1 MSSPTRH
8 APSKPSLND
17 VKQRFSDWQAT
28 RDKHSRI
35 PNELWGN
42 VLDLIGHYSLD
53 DISSTLNISR
63 KQIQAKLDVVAN
75 TVSFVQAQAVSSPVT
90 QPRILTDEN
99 TVTCL
104 IELHRV
110 DGGKL
115 VICDL
120 PITALPTI
128 VTQFMG

>member
-1 MSSPTRH
+1 MSSTKQSRN
-8 APSKPSLND
+8 KPSLNE
-17 VKQRFSDWQAT
+17 VQQRFSDWHAT
-28 RDKHSRI
+28 RGKHSRI

-53 DISSTLNISR
+53 DISSSLNISR

-90 QPRILTDEN
+90 QACISTEVQ
-99 TVTCL
+99 TGTCL

-115 VICDL
+115 VIRDM
-120 PITALPTI
+120 PITALSTI
-128 VTQFMG
+128 VSQFMG